1 MQSLLPLAVTAAIA
15 VPSAP
20 AAAQVTQT
28 DGTVPIY
35 DITPQPVPTPVPV
48 PTSTPT
54 ATPTPRPLVVPTVR
68 ATATPVPTPRAT
80 PVPRPTP
87 APTSRANPVPNVAA
101 PVATAESAPVPD
113 PVEQVGTV
121 EDTPA
126 SATVDTPSAGAEQAA
141 PADPASGIPGWLWFV
156 AGLAV
161 AGLIALVLG
170 KRRRGDVAFEV
181 AQPVDVPVPATAP
194 PAPVAVPTPPVPAT
208 PPTPQTPPTSSTP
221 PVPPVP
227 APLPPRALEFQ
238 LAPLRVGLQGE
249 QALLDFDLSVGN
261 ATDIPVE
268 EVRIATLLLTAN
280 ARQDEQI
287 AAFLAD
293 DAAAALDP
301 FPVAPGERRRLEA
314 TMSLPKGAL
323 TIVTANERPFFV
335 PVMAIDARYRWAD
348 GRESRTS
355 AAFVVGPVLPN
366 GKLSPVFV
374 DRGDRMVDRL
384 EARLHGEVRRS

>member
-15 VPSAP
+15 VSSAP
-20 AAAQVTQT
+20 AAAQVAPS

-54 ATPTPRPLVVPTVR
+54 SAPTSRPVIAPTVR
-68 ATATPVPTPRAT
+68 ATATPVPRATPTPRAT
-80 PVPRPTP
+80 PDPVKTPVPTL
-87 APTSRANPVPNVAA
+87 RANPEPVPS
-101 PVATAESAPVPD
+101 PVSTADPAPVPD
-113 PVEQVGTV
+113 PVEQFGTL
-121 EDTPA
+121 EAAPTPA
-126 SATVDTPSAGAEQAA
+126 IVDTPPTGAEQAT
-141 PADPASGIPGWLWFV
+141 PADPASDIPGWLWFV

-170 KRRRGDVAFEV
+170 RRRRSDSTGGVSEPA
-181 AQPVDVPVPATAP
+181 DVPVAATIPPMPVAVPVPPVPSSPP
-194 PAPVAVPTPPVPAT
+194 PAPVA
-208 PPTPQTPPTSSTP
+208 
-221 PVPPVP
+221 P

-238 LAPLRVGLQGE
+238 LAPLRVGVQGE

-261 ATDIPVE
+261 ATDIPCE

-293 DAAAALDP
+293 DSAAALDP
-301 FPVAPGERRRLEA
+301 FPVAAGERRRLEA
-314 TMSLPKGAL
+314 TMSLPRDAL

-355 AAFVVGPVLPN
+355 AAFVVGPALPN

-374 DRGDRMVDRL
+374 DRGDRMVDGL